1 MTSYGN
7 LINSFPAELLPSKKA
22 ESLSL
27 LNGAALPT
35 ILSSFFRVISKTIRQ
50 GGGGERGEMVDAADR
65 RKEKRNERSKRSSR
79 GRRVVGVEAVGSL
92 NGGIIK

>member
-1 MTSYGN
+1 
-7 LINSFPAELLPSKKA
+7 
-22 ESLSL
+22 
-27 LNGAALPT
+27 
-35 ILSSFFRVISKTIRQ
+35 
-50 GGGGERGEMVDAADR
+50 MVDAADR